1 MANSL
6 QSLFQALAKR
16 LRRRIAQ
23 VRDEQELRHHVMVR
37 VRDYFAAQRC
47 GLFFFEQVL
56 SAEKKLSD
64 IAQRAL
70 SLDHNPVLRY
80 LVERHAA
87 VHDELVLPP
96 GVWKT
101 ICPRSDHAHVM
112 AGPIVT
118 NGCLVGGLGF
128 TRDSEALL
136 RSADREAPAFN
147 AQDLADLSALC
158 LHVSIRLATIE
169 SRSSGLIPLNRDR
182 LTPREI
188 QIAELVAQGLT
199 NAQIGAALWITEN
212 SVKQALK
219 RMFRKLEVSS
229 RAEMVAQLSSNKL
242 FSPRDKA
249 V

>member
-1 MANSL
+1 MMANSL
-6 QSLFQALAKR
+6 QSLFQA
-16 LRRRIAQ
+16 IAHA
-23 VRDEQELRHHVMVR
+23 RDEQELRQHVTVR
-37 VRDYFAAQRC
+37 VREYFAAQRC
-47 GLFFFEQVL
+47 GIFFFEPLL

-80 LVERHAA
+80 VVERHAA

-112 AGPIVT
+112 AGPLVM

-128 TRDSEALL
+128 TRD
-136 RSADREAPAFN
+136 RETPAFN

-158 LHVSIRLATIE
+158 LHLSTKLATIE
-169 SRSSGLIPLNRDR
+169 SRSTRFKQLNRDR

-188 QIAELVAQGLT
+188 QIAELVAQGQT
-199 NAQIGAALWITEN
+199 NAQIGATLWITEN

-229 RAEMVAQLSSNKL
+229 RAEMVAQLSFLKS
-242 FSPRDKA
+242 

>member
-6 QSLFQALAKR
+6 QSLFEA
-16 LRRRIAQ
+16 IAIAH
-23 VRDEQELRHHVMVR
+23 DEQELRHHVMVR

-47 GLFFFEQVL
+47 GLFFFNQLL

-169 SRSSGLIPLNRDR
+169 SRSSGLIPLNCDR

-199 NAQIGAALWITEN
+199 NTEIGAALWITEN

>member
-1 MANSL
+1 MMANSL
-6 QSLFQALAKR
+6 QSLFQA
-16 LRRRIAQ
+16 IAHA
-23 VRDEQELRHHVMVR
+23 RDEQELRQHVR
-37 VRDYFAAQRC
+37 VRVREYFAAQRC
-47 GLFFFEQVL
+47 GIFFFDQLL

-80 LVERHAA
+80 VVERHAA

-128 TRDSEALL
+128 TRDSEA
-136 RSADREAPAFN
+136 SAFN

-158 LHVSIRLATIE
+158 LHMSTWLATIE
-169 SRSSGLIPLNRDR
+169 SRSTRFNLLNRDR

-188 QIAELVAQGLT
+188 QIAELVAQGQT
-199 NAQIGAALWITEN
+199 NAQIGATLWITEN

-229 RAEMVAQLSSNKL
+229 RAEMVAQLSFLKS
-242 FSPRDKA
+242 

>member
-6 QSLFQALAKR
+6 QSLFQA
-16 LRRRIAQ
+16 IAIAH
-23 VRDEQELRHHVMVR
+23 DEQELRQHVR
-37 VRDYFAAQRC
+37 VGVREYFAAQRC
-47 GLFFFEQVL
+47 SLFFFEQLV
-56 SAEKKLSD
+56 SAEKKLSN

-70 SLDHNPVLRY
+70 SLDRNPVLRY

-158 LHVSIRLATIE
+158 LHLSTRLATIG
-169 SRSSGLIPLNRDR
+169 SRSSGLIPLNCDR

-199 NAQIGAALWITEN
+199 NAQIGATIWITEN